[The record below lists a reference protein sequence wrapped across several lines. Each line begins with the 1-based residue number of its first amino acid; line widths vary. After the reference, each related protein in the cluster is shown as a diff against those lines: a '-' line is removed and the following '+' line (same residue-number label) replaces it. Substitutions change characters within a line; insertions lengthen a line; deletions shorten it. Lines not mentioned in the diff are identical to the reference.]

1 MQLQNYFYF
10 DGVPYQQLSFVKRST
25 IDRLIERIKHDRLFE
40 RITLYQDHFFNII
53 QEAND
58 RRQFQ
63 TDLPEDVSIEIV
75 KAYLK
80 TTDWLKKSSIRYGWR
95 RAEGFVHAHG
105 QENCY
110 I

>member
-10 DGVPYQQLSFVKRST
+10 DGVPYEQLSFVKRCT
-25 IDRLIERIKHDRLFE
+25 IDQLIQRIKQDCLFE
-40 RITLYQDHFFNII
+40 RISLYQDHFFNII

-63 TDLPEDVSIEIV
+63 SDLPEDVSIEIV

-80 TTDWLKKSSIRYGWR
+80 ATD
-95 RAEGFVHAHG
+95 
-105 QENCY
+105 
-110 I
+110 